1 MRAWSI
7 TMEHLSVLVSPRVL
21 AVAIVVDLVA
31 PVAAADEPGSFDDLW
46 HRAAGAC
53 ARKEA

>member
-1 MRAWSI
+1 
-7 TMEHLSVLVSPRVL
+7 MEHLSVLVSPRVL